1 MGARICCMNSH
12 HSHTSLKR
20 ADYSIESSTASESS
34 TLADNSEVICHA
46 FTASGVREG
55 LSFSGS
61 QAAIGPSGGAP
72 MCSSHGRCHCS
83 FTHCNMKPH
92 LPRVSSGGLT
102 PIEEE
107 PRPNHTQLRHSSS
120 YSTMRPGRS
129 RTVSNDSFDSCNSSS
144 FGSMR
149 NYQKFVLTR
158 S

>member
-1 MGARICCMNSH
+1 MGARICCMNSNQ
-12 HSHTSLKR
+12 SHTSLKR
-20 ADYSIESSTASESS
+20 GDYSIESTASELS
-34 TLADNSEVICHA
+34 TLADNNEVICQ
-46 FTASGVREG
+46 TSPASGPRDG
-55 LSFSGS
+55 FQFSRPT
-61 QAAIGPSGGAP
+61 AAVGPTGGNLK
-72 MCSSHGRCHCS
+72 CSSFGRCHCS

-107 PRPNHTQLRHSSS
+107 PHPNNSQHRLTSAH
-120 YSTMRPGRS
+120 STMRPGRS
-129 RTVSNDSFDSCNSSS
+129 RTVSNDSFESCNSSS